1 MTDTK
6 RQEYRVAGLS
16 EPLSHYTDAVRFGD
30 TVYVSGL
37 APLDQAGRLVGENN
51 PVAQTECIL
60 AHLKSVLDAIG
71 ATYADVLKVV
81 VYVTDISCRQAINTV
96 RQKYFGTSRPAS
108 TLVEVRALAIAGMMV
123 EIEAVVGLR
132 R

>member
-1 MTDTK
+1 MSDMQ
-6 RQEYRVAGLS
+6 RQEFRVHGLS
-16 EPLSHYTDAVRFGD
+16 EPLSHYTDAVRFGN

-37 APLDQAGRLVGENN
+37 APLDQEGRLVGEND

-60 AHLKSVLDAIG
+60 SHLARILKEVG

-81 VYVTDISCRQAINTV
+81 VYVTDISCRKAINPV

-123 EIEAVVGLR
+123 EIEAVVGLKG
-132 R
+132 

>member
-1 MTDTK
+1 MESQ
-6 RQEYRVAGLS
+6 RQEFRIAGLS

-37 APLDQAGRLVGENN
+37 APLDREGKLVGEND

-60 AHLKSVLDAIG
+60 AHLKLILDTVG
-71 ATYADVLKVV
+71 ASYADVLKVV
-81 VYVTDISCRQAINTV
+81 VYVTDIHCRQAINTV
-96 RQKYFGTSRPAS
+96 RRKYFGASRPAS
-108 TLVEVRALAIAGMMV
+108 TLVEIRALAVPGMMV